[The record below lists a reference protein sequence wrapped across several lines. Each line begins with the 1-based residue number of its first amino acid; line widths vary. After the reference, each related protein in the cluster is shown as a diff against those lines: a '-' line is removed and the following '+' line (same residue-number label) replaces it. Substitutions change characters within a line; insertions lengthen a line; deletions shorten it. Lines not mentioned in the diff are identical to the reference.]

1 MRVQSVGTGPVGGET
16 GSGACCVLL
25 RSLGFV
31 LWLVRRTE
39 GCKQRLESVP
49 TEEPPSRAA
58 TPTAHAQP
66 RPAPRWARGAASRT
80 ALAARARLAPLTWA
94 APLRG
99 PLIQGSGKTGGVAT
113 SSDGMLMVPQQKAGP
128 GAAQA
133 TGLRGKEGVQ
143 DLVRA
148 LARGSSSVVFG
159 EGPLGGRV
167 AAQFPAGLLVGRG
180 HSLVLGGSQRQ
191 RPPRG
196 WRGSQQGSKLCA
208 RYMQRGWSQRAQD
221 GEAGPGALFRFPF
234 HQSTSACGLVLGP
247 LPLRFPGSV
256 SELPLPVRLGKVP
269 AAGAWASPSALL
281 GRLPKPGRQGPCF
294 HRGPAACAFPFP
306 SVEWVHSLSPPT

>member
-1 MRVQSVGTGPVGGET
+1 MSCSEVWVLFCGWCGGQRVVS
-16 GSGACCVLL
+16 SALSRCL
-25 RSLGFV
+25 RRS
-31 LWLVRRTE
+31 R
-39 GCKQRLESVP
+39 
-49 TEEPPSRAA
+49 RAA
-58 TPTAHAQP
+58 RPPPLLTPSP
-66 RPAPRWARGAASRT
+66 VPPPRWARGAASRT

-256 SELPLPVRLGKVP
+256 SELPLPVRLGEP
-269 AAGAWASPSALL
+269 LGTAGSAAKAGP
-281 GRLPKPGRQGPCF
+281 PGPVFPQRTSSLCL
-294 HRGPAACAFPFP
+294 PFP
-306 SVEWVHSLSPPT
+306 VCGMGPFSLSSNVRKEG